1 MFFSGPVGPLRI
13 NHLAL
18 VRSFRLRG
26 SGMVIRAAGMQRA
39 RCGRTAEETQ
49 IMTER
54 ARSNIS
60 FTQSEGWEQ
69 AGSRDGRE
77 LGLISTIT
85 GWEQLSKNPL

>member
-1 MFFSGPVGPLRI
+1 
-13 NHLAL
+13 
-18 VRSFRLRG
+18 
-26 SGMVIRAAGMQRA
+26 MVIRAAGMQRA